1 MAGKTGTAQ
10 VKRITKH
17 ERDTRVLKSKERPWK
32 DRDHALFVAYA
43 PVERPR
49 YAVAI
54 VVEHGGGGSAVAA
67 PIARDIMLEALRC
80 DPSGYNETDS
90 VSDDVDPEDFA

>member
-1 MAGKTGTAQ
+1 M
-10 VKRITKH
+10 
-17 ERDTRVLKSKERPWK
+17 LKNKERPWK

-43 PVERPR
+43 PVERPS

-67 PIARDIMLEALRC
+67 PIARDIMLEALRR